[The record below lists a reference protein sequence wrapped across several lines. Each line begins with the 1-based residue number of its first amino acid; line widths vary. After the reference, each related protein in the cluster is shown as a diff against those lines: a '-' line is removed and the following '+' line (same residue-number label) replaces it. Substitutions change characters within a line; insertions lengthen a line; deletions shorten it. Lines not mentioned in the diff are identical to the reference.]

1 MMKELQKLS
10 MIFLLLTAG
19 AVTIFA
25 QDPCKT
31 WSNLSNEE
39 EVVGFHS
46 IYRPYVKGKQA
57 ADLASMDESNFSV
70 AFENWEKCYKNAPA
84 ADGQRPTHYSDG
96 RLFYKAMAQKETD
109 EAKKNEYNEM
119 ILKLYDEQIQC
130 YKNEAFLLGR
140 KAFDMFYM
148 PAYGYRPSTLE
159 AFKQALEKGGNNIE
173 YIILE
178 PMAQVM
184 AYLYSNDQLGQPETQ
199 ALYTKLETAADHNI
213 ANNKRYGQYFES
225 AKARMVAS
233 FQEIEDEVFD
243 CEYFKKQLIPDYRA
257 NPDDLDVIKYVFN
270 KLRTQGC
277 DSTQAIMIELSE
289 KYTKIATEMNV
300 QIEAERRANNPG
312 YDAVQLQKEK
322 KYEEAVARYQEAIDI
337 EEDPAIKAEYLYSIA
352 YIQTWQ
358 FKQYNSARSN
368 ARKAAGLKGNWG
380 KPYIL
385 IGDMYA
391 SSAASCGSDGYTRGL
406 AVLAAIDKYSYAKSI
421 DSSVAGDANEK
432 IGRISGAKPT
442 KDDVFMRG
450 SQGKSEK
457 VPCWIGETV
466 KVRF

>member
-1 MMKELQKLS
+1 MKGLQKLFTAL
-10 MIFLLLTAG
+10 FLLLAG
-19 AVTIFA
+19 AGTIFA
-25 QDPCKT
+25 QDACKT
-31 WSNLSNEE
+31 WDGLPNQD
-39 EVVGFHS
+39 EVIGFHS

-57 ADLASMDESNFSV
+57 AELASMDASNFNI
-70 AFENWEKCYKNAPA
+70 AFENWKKCYDNAPA

-109 EAKKNEYNEM
+109 EAKKKEYNDM
-119 ILKLYDEQIQC
+119 VLKLYDQQMEC

-148 PAYGYRPSTLE
+148 PSYGYRTETLE
-159 AFKQALEKGGNNIE
+159 AFKKALETGGNNIE

-184 AYLYSNDQLGQPETQ
+184 AYLYKSEQLGQAETQ
-199 ALYTKLETAADHNI
+199 KLYEKLEAAAEHNI
-213 ANNKRYGQYFES
+213 ENNKKYGQYYES
-225 AKARMVAS
+225 SKARMDLALK
-233 FQEIEDEVFD
+233 EIEDEVFD
-243 CEYFKKQLIPDYRA
+243 CAYFRKKLVPDYKA
-257 NPDDLDVIKYVFN
+257 NPDDLEVIKYVYN
-270 KLRTQGC
+270 KLKAQGC
-277 DSTQAIMIELSE
+277 DPTQPIMVELEQKYSE
-289 KYTKIATEMNV
+289 VASELNA

-312 YDAVQLQKEK
+312 YDAAQLQKEK
-322 KYEEAVARYQEAIDI
+322 KYEEAVARYQEAIEQAD
-337 EEDPAIKAEYLYSIA
+337 DDAVKAEYYYSMA

-358 FKQYNSARSN
+358 FKQYGEARSN
-368 ARKAAGLKGNWG
+368 ARKAAGLKGEWG

-391 SSAASCGSDGYTRGL
+391 ASAASCGNDGYTRGL

-421 DSSVAGDANEK
+421 DSSVADDANEK
-432 IGRISGAKPT
+432 IGRIAGAKPT

-450 SQGKSEK
+450 VNGKSVK